1 MKKRLIIACGLL
13 VMATSVLAKSKP
25 AEASELIRIK
35 DGGAILYRVE
45 LSGDS
50 DRAAT
55 LPGDQEVQL
64 LKEGKARSLIK
75 SGENRGWVDNS
86 YLIRVKG
93 SGNTTRS
100 LKDIEVQGWLDNPS
114 AVYILDNTSAEV
126 ANLPLERNFAS
137 DIVEKKDRED
147 VERTYDENK

>member
-1 MKKRLIIACGLL
+1 MNKPVILFLGVLMAATA
-13 VMATSVLAKSKP
+13 VMAKSKP
-25 AEASELIRIK
+25 AEAGEVIRVK
-35 DGGAILYRVE
+35 DNGTVLYRAE

-50 DRAAT
+50 DKSAT
-55 LPGDQEVQL
+55 LSADEEVQL

-86 YLIRVKG
+86 SLKKVKV
-93 SGNTTRS
+93 SGNTSRN

-114 AVYILDNTSAEV
+114 AVYILDNTNAEV
-126 ANLPLERNFAS
+126 TNLPLERSFAS

>member
-1 MKKRLIIACGLL
+1 MNKRLIIACGLL
-13 VMATSVLAKSKP
+13 MAAASVLAKSKP
-25 AEASELIRIK
+25 AEASEVTRVK
-35 DGGAILYRVE
+35 EGGAVLYRAE
-45 LSGDS
+45 LSSDS
-50 DRAAT
+50 DKAAN
-55 LPGDQEVQL
+55 LAADQEVQL

-75 SGENRGWVDNS
+75 SGENRGWVNNS
-86 YLIRVKG
+86 DLKKVKV

-114 AVYILDNTSAEV
+114 AVYILDNTNAEV
-126 ANLPLERNFAS
+126 ANLPLERSFAS